1 MQISLLD
8 LAQTDKL
15 FGSDLGKRVYT
26 RLMDAIQSNPH
37 VTHFALSVKGVAWT
51 DVTFARE
58 SVLNMA
64 RAYRGVKSFCLIDLN
79 NTDQIDNWS
88 YAADSKGQPIMAW
101 FGKEFSILG
110 CQLTSTSKN
119 IVEYVLKQGAITAA
133 QVADAMEITIHN
145 ASTTLKR
152 LFMQGYLIRT
162 DTSSPTGGREFLYQ
176 GISPKIEIVR

>member
-37 VTHFALSVKGVAWT
+37 VIHFALSVKGATWT

-58 SVLNMA
+58 SVLRMA
-64 RAYRGVKSFCLIDLN
+64 SAYRGVKSFCLNDLN
-79 NTDQIDNWS
+79 NADQIDNWS

-101 FGKEFSILG
+101 FGKEFRILG
-110 CQLTSTSKN
+110 CQLTNSSKN
-119 IVEYVLKQGAITAA
+119 IVEYVLKHGTVNTA
-133 QVADAMEITIHN
+133 QVADAMDITIHN
-145 ASTTLKR
+145 SSTTLKR
-152 LFMQGYLIRT
+152 LYMQGYLMRT
-162 DTSSPTGGREFLYQ
+162 DTSASTGGREFLYH
-176 GISPKIEIVR
+176 GISPTFEIGR